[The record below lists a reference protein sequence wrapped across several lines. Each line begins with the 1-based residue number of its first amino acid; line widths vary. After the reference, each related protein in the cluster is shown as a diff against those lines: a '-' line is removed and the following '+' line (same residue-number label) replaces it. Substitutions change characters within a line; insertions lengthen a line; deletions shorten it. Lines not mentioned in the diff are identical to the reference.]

1 MRRYH
6 IDNETE
12 PVREIQTYLLE
23 VAYADDRI
31 PKVTI
36 DGHYGDTTRDAVKAF
51 QETEGIT
58 ETGIVDSRSV
68 RFVPAVVIQ
77 NCIVVRRHSAAQT
90 ARTEGSAFPF
100 TSDFDLHLGET
111 GIAVIVLQAL
121 LAELASVYPNVVRP
135 AITGQFGLTTA
146 DAVRSIQRNYGLR
159 ADGTVSVGLWN
170 RMVRDYESK
179 RKVEEASGNTP

>member
-58 ETGIVDSRSV
+58 ETGIVDSETWVLLHS
-68 RFVPAVVIQ
+68 
-77 NCIVVRRHSAAQT
+77 RHSAAQT
-90 ARTEGSAFPF
+90 ARMEGSAFPF

-179 RKVEEASGNTP
+179 RKVEEAGGNTP

>member
-1 MRRYH
+1 MRRYR

-23 VAYADDRI
+23 MAYADDRI

-51 QETEGIT
+51 QRTEGMD
-58 ETGIVDSRSV
+58 ETGIVDFETWVLLHS
-68 RFVPAVVIQ
+68 
-77 NCIVVRRHSAAQT
+77 RHSTAQT
-90 ARTEGSAFPF
+90 ARTETSAFPF

-111 GIAVIVLQAL
+111 GLAVIVLQAL
-121 LAELASVYPNVVRP
+121 LAEFASIYPNVVRP

-146 DAVRSIQRNYGLR
+146 DAVRSVQRNYGLR

-170 RMVRDYESK
+170 RMTRDYESK
-179 RKVEEASGNTP
+179 RKVEEAGGNAL

>member
-1 MRRYH
+1 MRRYR

-23 VAYADDRI
+23 VAHTDDRI

-36 DGHYGDTTRDAVKAF
+36 DGHYGDTTRDAVKTF
-51 QETEGIT
+51 QTIEGID
-58 ETGIVDSRSV
+58 ETGIVDFETWV
-68 RFVPAVVIQ
+68 LLH
-77 NCIVVRRHSAAQT
+77 RRHSEAQT
-90 ARTEGSAFPF
+90 ARKEASAFPF
-100 TSDFDLHLGET
+100 ASDFDLHLGDT

-121 LAELASVYPNVVRP
+121 LAEFASIYPNVVRP

-170 RMVRDYESK
+170 RMTRDYQSK
-179 RKVEEASGNTP
+179 RKAEEASRTTN

>member
-23 VAYADDRI
+23 VAHTDDRI

-51 QETEGIT
+51 QSIEGISK
-58 ETGIVDSRSV
+58 TGIVDFETWVLLHS
-68 RFVPAVVIQ
+68 
-77 NCIVVRRHSAAQT
+77 RHSAAQT

-179 RKVEEASGNTP
+179 RTVEEAGGNTP

>member
-1 MRRYH
+1 MRRYR
-6 IDNETE
+6 IDNDAE
-12 PVREIQTYLLE
+12 PIREVQRYLLE
-23 VAYADDRI
+23 VAHTDERV

-58 ETGIVDSRSV
+58 ETGIVDFETWV
-68 RFVPAVVIQ
+68 LLH
-77 NCIVVRRHSAAQT
+77 NRHSAAQT

-121 LAELASVYPNVVRP
+121 LAEFASVYPNVVRP

-170 RMVRDYESK
+170 RMGRDYESK
-179 RKVEEASGNTP
+179 RKVEEAGGNTP